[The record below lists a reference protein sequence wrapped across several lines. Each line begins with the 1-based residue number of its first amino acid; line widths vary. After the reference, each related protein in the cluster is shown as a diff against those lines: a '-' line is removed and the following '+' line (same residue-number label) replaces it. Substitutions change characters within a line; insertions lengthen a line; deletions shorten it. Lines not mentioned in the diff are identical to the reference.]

1 MLRSAFVASLA
12 TVPTRHILLAAASVE
27 VGERWGNVV
36 GTVDPYGYLIG
47 AYDAAHHIKEVAM
60 AVATSY
66 VLIET
71 RDPFESTEVDGLFE
85 LAGRLGATADV
96 SVYLVENGVM
106 PLRSASA
113 AAPGIAKLAERVT
126 VLADDFSLR
135 QRAIATTDLAS
146 GVTPVSIDCLVE
158 LITTTGCKAMWH

>member
-1 MLRSAFVASLA
+1 MTL
-12 TVPTRHILLAAASVE
+12 
-27 VGERWGNVV
+27 
-36 GTVDPYGYLIG
+36 
-47 AYDAAHHIKEVAM
+47 
-60 AVATSY
+60 ATSY

-71 RDPFESTEVDGLFE
+71 RDPFESAEVGSFFE
-85 LAGRLGATADV
+85 LAGQLRATADV

-113 AAPGIAKLAERVT
+113 AAPTIAKLAERVT

-135 QRAIATTDLAS
+135 QRAIETNDLAS
-146 GVTPVSIDCLVE
+146 GVTPASIDRLVE